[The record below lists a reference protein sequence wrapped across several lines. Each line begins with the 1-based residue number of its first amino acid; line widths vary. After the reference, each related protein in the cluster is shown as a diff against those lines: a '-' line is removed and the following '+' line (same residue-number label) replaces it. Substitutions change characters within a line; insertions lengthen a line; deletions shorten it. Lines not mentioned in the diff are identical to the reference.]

1 MQRDVSNLILIE
13 RDACLFADDARKLHG
28 HIVNQRAALAYLTDK
43 RIFAETPVLRA
54 HQQIVRMQRKADE
67 KFRLVQIDV
76 VKILYSVDELVYKVS
91 AVAAD
96 IISNVV
102 GRDGRIIQHGGTG
115 NKQQRH
121 FILLRCRETDAEIAG
136 QPLGQLLRK
145 LFILRVQ
152 RMHITWGFCVNAAV
166 LYTVYGDGNVQK
178 QIQQ

>member
-1 MQRDVSNLILIE
+1 
-13 RDACLFADDARKLHG
+13 
-28 HIVNQRAALAYLTDK
+28 
-43 RIFAETPVLRA
+43 
-54 HQQIVRMQRKADE
+54 MQRKADE
-67 KFRLVQIDV
+67 KLWLVQIDV
-76 VKILYSVDELVYKVS
+76 VKVLYGVDELVYKVS

-121 FILLRCRETDAEIAG
+121 FILLSCRETNAEIAG
-136 QPLGQLLRK
+136 QPLDQLLRE
-145 LFILRVQ
+145 LFILWVQ
-152 RMHITWGFCVNAAV
+152 RVHSTGGFRVNATV